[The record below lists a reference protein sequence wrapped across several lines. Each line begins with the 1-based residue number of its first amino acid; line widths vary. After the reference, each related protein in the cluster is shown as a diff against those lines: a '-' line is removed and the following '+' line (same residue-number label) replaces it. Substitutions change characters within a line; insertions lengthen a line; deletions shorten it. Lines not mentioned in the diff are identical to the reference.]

1 MQHLQTLFRPGCG
14 FFYPTV
20 LDLQHFHS
28 QEFQMKKQ
36 LQQGFT
42 LIELMIVVAIIGI
55 LAAIAIPAYQDYI
68 ARAQVSEAFSS
79 VSGAETTIAEYAQ
92 NNGAYP
98 DTTTNPTSTSL
109 GITGKYGSA
118 TVTAATGAIV
128 YTFNKTGV
136 NANIAN
142 GTITFTPPA
151 LAATGTTADNTFA
164 WTCTSSIAQKYLGS
178 VTTCKGT

>member
-1 MQHLQTLFRPGCG
+1 LFRPGCG

-92 NNGAYP
+92 TNGAYP
-98 DTTTNPTSTSL
+98 GAATNPTAASL
-109 GITGKYGSA
+109 GITGKYGA
-118 TVTAATGAIV
+118 AVVTADTGAIV

-136 NANIAN
+136 NANIA
-142 GTITFTPPA
+142 GKKITFTPPS
-151 LAATGTTADNTFA
+151 LTATGTTADNTFA
-164 WTCTSSIAQKYLGS
+164 WTCTSTVKQKYLGS
-178 VTTCKGT
+178 ATTCTGT